1 MAARSP
7 VFWDVTPRGSLDVHR
22 RFGRT
27 FCLHLQCW
35 RASQT
40 TTQEEADGRNI
51 GAAHSTETSANSRT
65 AQCYILGEGA
75 FPPIYIL
82 QPAPG
87 SIKGGR
93 CRKVMTVNSC
103 SCWCETRNAHIIL
116 AENFIE
122 SSYLQIRDKICD
134 SILDALWLIPHR
146 GSIVTEKR
154 NASWESAD
162 LHIPSPSEEK
172 SVFCMPPVCLNVFI
186 SLSLTICLS
195 ARMYVCIDVYMYVC
209 VCMYVCMW
217 GCESC

>member
-1 MAARSP
+1 
-7 VFWDVTPRGSLDVHR
+7 
-22 RFGRT
+22 
-27 FCLHLQCW
+27 
-35 RASQT
+35 
-40 TTQEEADGRNI
+40 
-51 GAAHSTETSANSRT
+51 
-65 AQCYILGEGA
+65 
-75 FPPIYIL
+75 
-82 QPAPG
+82 
-87 SIKGGR
+87 
-93 CRKVMTVNSC
+93 VMTVNSC

-195 ARMYVCIDVYMYVC
+195 ARMYICMYVC
-209 VCMYVCMW
+209 LYACAYVWTYVRMYICMYARMYVSMYICMYARMYVCMYICMW